1 MMHVTLISPHAETP
15 TYLLTCAHTF
25 QRTVLDPIH
34 PAMVTDAL
42 GSHKPD
48 LILLTTATELTLAAA
63 EILHHRTGAPILA
76 SNTLNQ
82 TALPVA
88 RYLSDGEV
96 VGLGPLAQT
105 IYIPE
110 GPNGSDIVCFAL
122 GAEGLL
128 FTGPLFTGNTLKLKA
143 NKNAIARLGT
153 LPSDTTV
160 HGGHAQGQPLGP
172 LLESPK

>member
-1 MMHVTLISPHAETP
+1 MMHVTLVSPHEHTP
-15 TYLLTCAHTF
+15 TYLLTCAHTL

-34 PAMVTDAL
+34 PAMVMDAL
-42 GSHKPD
+42 GTNKPD

-76 SNTLNQ
+76 GNTLNE

-88 RYLSDGEV
+88 RYLTDGDI

-110 GPNGSDIVCFAL
+110 GDILCYAM

-128 FTGPLFTGNTLKLKA
+128 FTGPLFANPKALTNKL
-143 NKNAIARLGT
+143 NKPALAKLAT
-153 LPSDTTV
+153 LPTDTTT
-160 HGGHAQGQPLGP
+160 HGGSAQGLPLGP
-172 LLESPK
+172 LLATK

>member
-25 QRTVLDPIH
+25 HRTVLDPIH

-48 LILLTTATELTLAAA
+48 LILLTCATELTLAAA

-76 SNTLNQ
+76 SNTLNEM
-82 TALPVA
+82 ALPVA

-110 GPNGSDIVCFAL
+110 GDILCYAL

-128 FTGPLFTGNTLKLKA
+128 FTGPLFANGAAKLKP
-143 NKNAIARLGT
+143 NKNAMARLGT

-160 HGGHAQGQPLGP
+160 HGGTTQGMPLGP
-172 LLESPK
+172 LLAAK

>member
-1 MMHVTLISPHAETP
+1 MMHATLVSPHPETP
-15 TYLLTCAHTF
+15 TYLLTCAHTL

-34 PAMVTDAL
+34 PAMVMDAL

-48 LILLTTATELTLAAA
+48 LILLTCATELTLAAA

-76 SNTLNQ
+76 SNTLNE
-82 TALPVA
+82 TALPIA
-88 RYLSDGEV
+88 RYLTDGDV

-110 GPNGSDIVCFAL
+110 GDIVCYAL

-128 FTGPLFTGNTLKLKA
+128 FTGPLFATGFARHKA
-143 NKNAIARLGT
+143 NKSAIAKLGI

-160 HGGHAQGQPLGP
+160 HGGTTQGLPLGP
-172 LLESPK
+172 LLANLK

>member
-25 QRTVLDPIH
+25 HRTVLDPIH
-34 PAMVTDAL
+34 PAMVMDAL
-42 GSHKPD
+42 GTHKPD
-48 LILLTTATELTLAAA
+48 LILLTCATELTLAAA

-76 SNTLNQ
+76 SNTLNEM
-82 TALPVA
+82 AIPVA
-88 RYLSDGEV
+88 RYLTDGEV

-110 GPNGSDIVCFAL
+110 GPNNTSILCYAL

-128 FTGPLFTGNTLKLKA
+128 FTGPLFANGAAKLKA
-143 NKNAIARLGT
+143 NKNAMARLGT
-153 LPSDTTV
+153 LPSDTAT
-160 HGGHAQGQPLGP
+160 HGGCTEGMPLGP
-172 LLESPK
+172 LLNTK